1 MTANT
6 FWAACRC
13 NAHSTDSIRRDI
25 PYGSELHGGQRLHQR
40 LCVGLRVQ
48 LDGDRELELPEEGVI
63 VIKVQVPLQMWGQMW
78 GQFRR
83 R

>member
-1 MTANT
+1 V
-6 FWAACRC
+6 
-13 NAHSTDSIRRDI
+13 H
-25 PYGSELHGGQRLHQR
+25 
-40 LCVGLRVQ
+40 VQ

-63 VIKVQVPLQMWGQMW
+63 VIKVHVPLQMWGQMW